1 MVNHNKMGLL
11 GAISY
16 IIAIISMVGA
26 LIYVELGTSIQKS
39 GAEFAYLCYVKWYPI
54 AVAFMFVGCILT
66 HPATTAIQSETF
78 AEYIIQGLKI
88 QFAEP
93 YQNYL
98 AKKLIAFSLIW
109 LLMFLNFFS
118 VKTFVQCFQILATIA
133 KMVAMAIVIGTGFYF
148 LIFKAE
154 TGNLQNMFHNS
165 TWKPG
170 KLVTALFAGL
180 YSYDGWD
187 ILNYG
192 AEEVENLRRTMPLA
206 IVIGMTMIAIFYLA
220 INLSYF
226 VVLTV
231 AQIETSDAVAVSFA
245 QAKLAS
251 RYLHA
256 AARHG
261 NLPSFISCTNK
272 FHDSPRAA
280 LFVQIILAMGFSFAG
295 NLDQLIS
302 YVSFAAWS
310 QRAFTML
317 ALLYIRFW
325 HLPVHPNAMR
335 TPIIL
340 PILFFIICVG
350 LVGVTIGQNFSE
362 AAVGIF
368 IIISGF
374 LVFFMFMWDRAL
386 PSHEW
391 YRRNASVANE
401 KIAIVFQIL
410 FNGMIDLGGDE
421 EESDENVQSSSVIA
435 NEKISIGIYDN
446 VAMDRFGLASAVDVD
461 SKKKF

>member
-1 MVNHNKMGLL
+1 M
-11 GAISY
+11 
-16 IIAIISMVGA
+16 
-26 LIYVELGTSIQKS
+26 
-39 GAEFAYLCYVKWYPI
+39 
-54 AVAFMFVGCILT
+54 
-66 HPATTAIQSETF
+66 AT
-78 AEYIIQGLKI
+78 
-88 QFAEP
+88 
-93 YQNYL
+93 
-98 AKKLIAFSLIW
+98 
-109 LLMFLNFFS
+109 
-118 VKTFVQCFQILATIA
+118 
-133 KMVAMAIVIGTGFYF
+133 AIVIGTGFYF

-154 TGNLQNMFHNS
+154 TGNLENMFYNS

-187 ILNYG
+187 ILNFG
-192 AEEVENLRRTMPLA
+192 VEEIENPRRTMPLA
-206 IVIGMTMIAIFYLA
+206 IIIGMTMIAIFFLA

-231 AQIETSDAVAVSFA
+231 AQIEASDAVAVSFA
-245 QAKLAS
+245 QAKLGKFQYIMPFFISIILIGSLNSMLFVAS
-251 RYLHA
+251 RYLHSA
-256 AARHG
+256 GRHG

-272 FHDSPRAA
+272 FHDSPRVA
-280 LFVQIILAMGFSFAG
+280 LFVHIILAMGFSFAG

-302 YVSFAAWS
+302 YVSFASWS

-350 LVGVTIGQNFSE
+350 LVGVTIGQNFSD
-362 AAVGIF
+362 AAVGIG
-368 IIISGF
+368 IIVGGF
-374 LVFFMFMWDRAL
+374 LVFFIFMWDRAL
-386 PSHEW
+386 PSREW

-401 KIAIVFQIL
+401 KIAIVFQVL

-421 EESDENVQSSSVIA
+421 EESEENVQSSSVIA
-435 NEKISIGIYDN
+435 SNEKISNGIYDN
-446 VAMDRFGLASAVDVD
+446 VGMDSFSLASALDVD